1 MFDFKKIWVN
11 TQVTTMSLI
20 LQFIPK
26 DTFFPAGSKEFDT
39 LVDVLKNIEEFKR
52 RGGMFSSKVK
62 LSGDKAYYIV
72 NGVLNKIVL
81 GGASNEDT
89 RTTTN

>member
-1 MFDFKKIWVN
+1 
-11 TQVTTMSLI
+11 MSII

-26 DTFFPAGSKEFDT
+26 DTFFTVGSKEFDMV
-39 LVDVLKNIEEFKR
+39 VDVLKNIDEFKR
-52 RGGMFSSKVK
+52 RGGMFASKVK

-72 NGVLNKIVL
+72 NGVLNKVVL

-89 RTTTN
+89 RPTTN